1 MPISYREQAPLTCP
15 HCGNDFSAEI
25 WLIIDADEEPEAAA
39 ALRREEI
46 NIVACPHCGARGPAG
61 APLLYHDAQAR
72 RVLFAPAPGAAD
84 HEIREQA
91 RELHALLVGSI
102 DIEQRRPYLAD
113 VDIAQDMSGLA
124 HLLRRLD
131 ARRRGP
137 ASPPSPPP
145 APPVA
150 PSDEPPPLLAAVEA
164 LLAADTAADLEQALA
179 KHPELLEPAT
189 IATLTQLAEVAA
201 AQGEADIAQGLRN
214 ARDLLAKMSRRAEPE
229 RLTAIPPDALQALL
243 SAHSDAEL
251 EQVVARYPLL
261 LRPEMDELLAAE
273 IEAALASAAEQL
285 AQLLEARRSML
296 AAFRAAPAPAADLET
311 AIEALL
317 VADDEDAIAQVID
330 QYPLLLSTTA
340 EQALWEFAAEA
351 RAGGDEELARHA
363 IACRELLRRVRAGLE
378 EDRS

>member
-214 ARDLLAKMSRRAEPE
+214 ARDLLAKMSRRAEPD

>member
-39 ALRREEI
+39 ALRREEV

-131 ARRRGP
+131 ARRRRP

-214 ARDLLAKMSRRAEPE
+214 ARDLLAKMSRRAEPD
-229 RLTAIPPDALQALL
+229 RLTAIPSEALQALL

-273 IEAALASAAEQL
+273 IEAALASDAEQL

-296 AAFRAAPAPAADLET
+296 AAFRAAPAPAADLEM

>member
-214 ARDLLAKMSRRAEPE
+214 ARDLLAKMSRRAEPD
-229 RLTAIPPDALQALL
+229 RLTAIPSEALQALL

-273 IEAALASAAEQL
+273 IEAALASDAEQL

-296 AAFRAAPAPAADLET
+296 AAFRAAPAPAADLEM

>member
-15 HCGNDFSAEI
+15 HCGVDFSAEI
-25 WLIIDADEEPEAAA
+25 WLIIDAEEEPEAAA
-39 ALRREEI
+39 ALRREEV

-61 APLLYHDAQAR
+61 APLLYHDARAR

-102 DIEQRRPYLAD
+102 EVEQRRPYLAD

-124 HLLRRLD
+124 HLLRRID
-131 ARRRGP
+131 ARRRAP
-137 ASPPSPPP
+137 ASPPPSPSPPP
-145 APPVA
+145 TPVA
-150 PSDEPPPLLAAVEA
+150 EPPPLLAAVEA
-164 LLAADTAADLEQALA
+164 LLAADTATDLERVLA

-201 AQGEADIAQGLRN
+201 AQGEPEIAQGLRN
-214 ARDLLAKMSRRAEPE
+214 ARDLLAGMSRRAEPE
-229 RLTAIPPDALQALL
+229 RLTAIPPAAMQELL

-251 EQVVARYPLL
+251 EQVIARHPVL
-261 LRPEMDELLAAE
+261 LRPEIDELLAAE
-273 IEAALASAAEQL
+273 IETALASDAERL

-296 AAFRAAPAPAADLET
+296 AAFRTAPAPAADLEA

-317 VADDEDAIAQVID
+317 VADDEETIAQVID
-330 QYPLLLSTTA
+330 QNPILLSATA